1 LTIFSTGP
9 NGEENINSMLFAVT
23 TESVARLSQSSIYNC
38 STRRLLIREFSYERG
53 CQEKLSLAPPQGEFV
68 WLASSP
74 MSETGRDLA
83 GCGYISSVSC
93 FRWWFDAVGS

>member
-38 STRRLLIREFSYERG
+38 STRNLLKI
-53 CQEKLSLAPPQGEFV
+53 A
-68 WLASSP
+68 
-74 MSETGRDLA
+74 
-83 GCGYISSVSC
+83 
-93 FRWWFDAVGS
+93 